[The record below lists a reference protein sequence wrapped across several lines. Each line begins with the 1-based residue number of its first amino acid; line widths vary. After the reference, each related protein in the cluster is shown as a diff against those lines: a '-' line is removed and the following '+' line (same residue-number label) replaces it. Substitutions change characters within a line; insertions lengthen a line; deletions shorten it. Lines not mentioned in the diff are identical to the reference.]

1 MKNIEDQQVS
11 VFVNDYHKFVHIG
24 VYNMYDKEGRPNYG
38 ASLHSQYRESV
49 RARRHANKQDAKG
62 TDRAFGNSFQ
72 VRLMNTS
79 IDQWEVDSNTQNLE
93 LSQAQD
99 LAHELSE
106 LFASKG
112 YGITGSRGSK
122 SIRHLGTNKYATSI
136 IIKNATMKRIHQ
148 IVEKLTEGYHDILNV
163 RRVQSVI
170 YSRYID
176 PNGDFDTRRKFWNFI
191 DENFD
196 QYAA

>member
-1 MKNIEDQQVS
+1 MKNLEDQQVS
-11 VFVNDYHKFVHIG
+11 VFVNDYHQFVHIG

-38 ASLHSQYRESV
+38 ATLQSQYRESV
-49 RARRHANKQDAKG
+49 RARHYANKENAKG

-79 IDQWEVDSNTQNLE
+79 IDQWEVYSNTRNLE

-99 LAHELSE
+99 FAHELSE

-112 YGITGSRGSK
+112 YSVTGSRGAK
-122 SIRHLGTNKYATSI
+122 AVRHLGTNKYATSS
-136 IIKNATMKRIHQ
+136 IIKNATMKRIYE
-148 IVEKLTEGYHDILNV
+148 IVEKLTEGYQEILNV
-163 RRVQSVI
+163 RHIQSAI

-191 DENFD
+191 NENFET
-196 QYAA
+196 YKI